1 MTPEQ
6 VHHAYAHETH
16 AAELRSEAAE
26 FRRAAGLRT
35 GLRTRLGL
43 TLVTLG
49 TRLAAVEP
57 ARVAAGRHVTPC
69 A

>member
-49 TRLAAVEP
+49 TRLAAQSVP
-57 ARVAAGRHVTPC
+57 DPTRLPGAVAAR
-69 A
+69 